1 MAKVWHLPRTYQT
14 IAAHG
19 PKFPKSA
26 VDFMTRGSVSG
37 LGKDQSKRNF
47 IPSFWIEQIALLS
60 STQETMMSFTTL
72 HHHKYSKRNFIPS
85 FWIEQIAFLW
95 STWESMMRFTTL
107 HHHKW
112 HRPCIHF
119 WGRRGLILFP
129 SRIGHSQPLHSSVK
143 NCLQTQLL
151 HDGVVN
157 LQGKSFTPIPDVERM
172 L

>member
-1 MAKVWHLPRTYQT
+1 MQWTYCISMAKVWHLPRTYQT

-19 PKFPKSA
+19 RKFPKSA

-37 LGKDQSKRNF
+37 LGKDQ
-47 IPSFWIEQIALLS
+47 
-60 STQETMMSFTTL
+60 
-72 HHHKYSKRNFIPS
+72 SKRNFIPS

-112 HRPCIHF
+112 HRPSIHF
-119 WGRRGLILFP
+119 WGRRGLIPFP

-151 HDGVVN
+151 HDGVIN